1 MNFSDT
7 YTAYRKAIDERL
19 LDPTIGRTPESLY
32 EPTRYILDGGGKR
45 VRGVLLL
52 LSCSAMGGSV
62 ESALNAAAAVEILHN
77 FTLVHDDI
85 MDSAPTRRG
94 RQTVH
99 TKWDEG
105 TAILVGDV
113 MIGLAQLQLL
123 KDAPERIVEVLDSFT
138 RGIVDVCEGQALDR
152 EYEERC
158 DVSEEEYL
166 QMIAMK
172 TGRLAE
178 MAAEIGGHCGEGSP
192 VQIDALR
199 EYAQNLGLAF
209 QIQDDLLDLTADEER
224 LGKEIGKDIMEGK
237 RTWLVVQAAG
247 MELPAEDR
255 QLLERLLQNPGLPA
269 EEVPAAREMFKRNG
283 ILQSAS
289 EAVVAYSNRAVE
301 AIERGVEPSEARDH
315 LVELCEMLVNRE
327 H

>member
-1 MNFSDT
+1 MNFSET
-7 YTAYRKAIDERL
+7 YTSYKEAIDTKL

-85 MDSAPTRRG
+85 MDNAPTRRG

-113 MIGLAQLQLL
+113 MIGLAQLLL
-123 KDAPERIVEVLDSFT
+123 LEDTPERITEILDSFT

-152 EYEERC
+152 EYEERS
-158 DVSEEEYL
+158 DIDEEEYL
-166 QMIAMK
+166 RMIAMK

-178 MAAEIGGHCGEGSP
+178 MAAEIGGHCGNGSP
-192 VQIDALR
+192 EQIDALR
-199 EYAQNLGLAF
+199 KYARNLGLAF
-209 QIQDDLLDLTADEER
+209 QIQDDLLDLTADEAT

-237 RTWLVVQAAG
+237 RTWLVVQATA
-247 MELPAEDR
+247 MELPEQDR
-255 QLLERLLQNPGLPA
+255 LLLNRLLQNPGLPA
-269 EEVPAAREMFKRNG
+269 EEVPAAREMFERNG
-283 ILQSAS
+283 VLRSAS
-289 EAVVAYSNRAVE
+289 EAVIAYSNRAVE
-301 AIERGVEPSEARDH
+301 AIERGVEPSSSRDH
-315 LVELCEMLVNRE
+315 LVELCGMLVNRE
-327 H
+327 Y